1 MTDPQPAIGLDS
13 RDYAAARY
21 RSARPAFAFPGG
33 EPAAVLAWAA
43 GARARL
49 AERVG
54 PFPASKVPLEPRLG
68 PVAQKDGYTRRLVTF
83 STREFL
89 AASAWL
95 LVPDG
100 LSAPTPAM
108 LCIPGHGYGADDL
121 VGIDE
126 QGRDRD
132 HHDGY
137 QHDFA
142 IQCAK
147 LGLVTLALEPLG
159 FGRRRDADA
168 RKAGPAASSCQTAS
182 GAALLLGESMVG
194 WRTYDSIRALDLLQ
208 SLPAVDPNRLGMMG
222 ISGGGTVT
230 LYTAALDDRVK
241 VAYLSCSFCTF
252 LESIYAVNHC
262 IDNFVP
268 GLLRDFEAADIAAL
282 IAPRY
287 LFVEAGLKD
296 KIFPEAGTRRAL
308 EAAARAYAALGIPAH
323 IAHAFFDDG
332 HVFSGV
338 EGLPR
343 VRAWLGA

>member
-1 MTDPQPAIGLDS
+1 MTDPQADPRLDP
-13 RDYAAARY
+13 RAYAAARY
-21 RSARPAFAFPGG
+21 RSARPRLAFPGG
-33 EPAAVLAWAA
+33 DAAAIEAWSTAA
-43 GARARL
+43 KAKL
-49 AERVG
+49 VELLG
-54 PFPASKVPLEPRLG
+54 PSPSAKVPLDPRLG
-68 PVAQKDGYTRRLVTF
+68 PVVQKEGYTRRLVTF

-89 AASAWL
+89 AATAWL

-100 LSAPTPAM
+100 PSKPAPAM

-126 QGRDRD
+126 HGQDRD

-142 IQCAK
+142 IQCAR
-147 LGLVTLALEPLG
+147 LGMVALALEPMG

-168 RKAGPAASSCQTAS
+168 RKAGPSTSSCQTAS

-208 SLPAVDPNRLGMMG
+208 TLPEVDPARLGMMG
-222 ISGGGTVT
+222 ISGGGTIT
-230 LYTAALDDRVK
+230 LYTAAVDERIKL
-241 VAYLSCSFCTF
+241 AFLSCSFCTF
-252 LESIYAVNHC
+252 LESIYSITHC

-268 GLLRDFEAADIAAL
+268 GLLNWFEAADLAAL

-287 LFVEAGLKD
+287 LFVEGGLKD

-308 EAAARAYAALGIPAH
+308 DAAARAFASRGAPDHL
-323 IAHAFFDDG
+323 AHALFDDG

-338 EGLPR
+338 EAFPK
-343 VRAWLGA
+343 VCQWL